1 MYDLFNYIWLNK
13 YFNKLLLLSAS
24 SQPPS
29 TPQRKKAVINTA
41 FEGDVSDPH
50 SKIIANLTA
59 VTEAKPEGTASG
71 SSSSSGPP
79 PVAQKKL
86 GPQKIQSTPNFF
98 VKKQAERKVL
108 AKSVSVPNLIKKKS
122 SKEEKKVM

>member
-1 MYDLFNYIWLNK
+1 M
-13 YFNKLLLLSAS
+13 LSAS

-29 TPQRKKAVINTA
+29 TPQRKKAVINAA

-59 VTEAKPEGTASG
+59 VAEAKPEGTASG
-71 SSSSSGPP
+71 SSSSGPP
-79 PVAQKKL
+79 PVVQRKL

-108 AKSVSVPNLIKKKS
+108 AKSVSVPNLMKKKS
-122 SKEEKKVM
+122 SKEEKKVV